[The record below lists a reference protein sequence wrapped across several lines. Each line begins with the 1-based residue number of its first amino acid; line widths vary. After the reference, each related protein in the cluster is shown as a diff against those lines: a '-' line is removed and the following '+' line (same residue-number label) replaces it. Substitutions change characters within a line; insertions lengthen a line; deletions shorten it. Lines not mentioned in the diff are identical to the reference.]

1 MDDLNFQERYKIYLQ
16 AIEEYLS
23 NCFTEETPWNDLYNA
38 MRYSLLAGGKRI
50 RPALTLEFARLTA
63 RNMAKNAQDN
73 NWRRA
78 VPIACALE
86 LVHTYSLIHDDL
98 PCMDNDDLRRGRL
111 TSHKKFG
118 ETMAILAGDAL
129 QAEAYRMILSAA
141 DVDAENRA
149 ECALILAKASGADG
163 MVAGQVLDTL
173 REPGREPEYKPGYKP
188 GREPGGTLE
197 DLALTH
203 RLKTGA
209 MIAGACELG
218 VAAVNNNKNLR
229 ETARQYGY
237 ALGMAFQIRDD
248 LLDVIG
254 DTQEFG
260 KPVGSDRES
269 GKFTFVDAL
278 GIEGCEREIEFY
290 TNQAADAA
298 RNLDDDCFLIDL
310 ARNLAGRVK

>member
-63 RNMAKNAQDN
+63 RNMANNRLENAENGENQENAQDKNN

-129 QAEAYRMILSAA
+129 QAEAYNIILSAA
-141 DVDAENRA
+141 DMDAENRA

-173 REPGREPEYKPGYKP
+173 
-188 GREPGGTLE
+188 REPGGTLE

-298 RNLDDDCFLIDL
+298 RNLDCDCFLTDL